1 MFTSKNLFPGDLL
14 TYNRIG
20 VAFSGGV
27 DSHVLLYSLAQIVS
41 TQKNLYALHINHSI
55 DRNSDL
61 WEKHCKEVCKK
72 LKINFVSFKLNS
84 KDKVSLNENDLRKA
98 RYSKLLSWT
107 KPGDVLLTA
116 HHKDDNA
123 ETILFR
129 ILRGTAINGLKGI
142 PYKRK
147 VKEVDLVRP
156 LLNYS
161 KEEILSYAKKNN
173 LVWIEDPSN
182 KDKKFSRNFIR
193 NEVFPLLKTK
203 WPHYLESFEKL
214 AHHANLTQE
223 SIDEIADRDINE
235 ILLKD
240 PNQLSVSKLQRLSNA
255 RKRNLIYRWLSIFCP
270 KTVSSKI
277 VDEVIKTFLI
287 SKYHVKATVSLG
299 RKGRGGSVQI
309 RRYEDKL
316 FLLPTLPDLSNQNSV
331 LLEWDMKNSLE
342 LSTGK
347 LSAVKTIGKG
357 VHTDSSNNKVKIQ
370 FRSGGERCRPAG
382 RTKSQTLKKLLQEY
396 SIPPWLRDRLPLIY
410 VEGEIAAV
418 ANIWTCEDF
427 LASEGQYGMS
437 FDWKDNLN
445 NINLLKERSNG
456 FSDNYL

>member
-1 MFTSKNLFPGDLL
+1 MFDPKNLFPSDLL
-14 TYNRIG
+14 NYKRIG

-27 DSHVLLYSLAQIVS
+27 DSHVLLYSLAK
-41 TQKNLYALHINHSI
+41 TLNKQKNLYALHINHSI
-55 DRNSDL
+55 DSKSDL
-61 WEKHCKEVCKK
+61 WEKHCNEVCKE
-72 LKINFVSFKLNS
+72 LKINFVSFKLNL
-84 KDKVSLNENDLRKA
+84 KDKASFNEDDLRKA
-98 RYSKLLSWT
+98 RYSKLFSWA
-107 KPGDVLLTA
+107 KDGDVLFTA

-147 VKEVDLVRP
+147 VKEVDLIRP
-156 LLNYS
+156 LLNCS

-182 KDKKFSRNFIR
+182 KDKKFSRNFLR
-193 NEVFPLLKTK
+193 NEVFPLLKSK
-203 WPHYLESFEKL
+203 WPHYSDAFEKL
-214 AHHANLTQE
+214 AHHASLTQE

-235 ILLKD
+235 ILLTD
-240 PNQLSVSKLQRLSNA
+240 PNQLSVSKLVKLSNA
-255 RKRNLIYRWLSIFCP
+255 RRRNLIYRWLSIFCP
-270 KTVSSKI
+270 KTVSTKL

-287 SKYHVKATVSLG
+287 SKYKTEATVSIG
-299 RKGRGGSVQI
+299 RKGRGGSTQI

-316 FLLPTLPDLSNQNSV
+316 FLLPTFSDLSNQQDIS
-331 LLEWDMKNSLE
+331 LEWDMKNSLE

-357 VHTDSSNNKVKIQ
+357 IQTDSTNNKVKIQ

-382 RTKSQTLKKLLQEY
+382 RMKSQTLKKLFQEY

-427 LASEGQYGMS
+427 LASKEQYGMI

-445 NINLLKERSNG
+445 NINLLKERTNG
-456 FSDNYL
+456 F